1 MATRFTEQRAQ
12 DRSRVWVPLQLRWD
26 GGESVAVTYD
36 ASIKGVLMLTRLPL
50 AVGTPLTVTFDV
62 PGHDGGA
69 PQTPG
74 PAGTPAQQRTGTGR
88 VVRSGP
94 NEDDPHG
101 LWPHRVA
108 VALDAAMEAFGAELE
123 RLAQEHPL
131 VDSKR

>member
-1 MATRFTEQRAQ
+1 MATRFNEQRAQ

-36 ASIKGVLMLTRLPL
+36 ASIKGVLMLTRLSL
-50 AVGTPLTVTFDV
+50 AVGTHLTVTFDV
-62 PGHDGGA
+62 PGHP
-69 PQTPG
+69 PQR
-74 PAGTPAQQRTGTGR
+74 RTGNGR

-123 RLAQEHPL
+123 RLALEHPL